1 VIPYADFLYFSILIA
16 LAFLAVLLAAAGLLS
31 WRAVVTLNAA
41 MLVIQYAGRTDARM
55 LEIWVI
61 AAYGLYEWCLASLF
75 LRLRRSG
82 NSRRI
87 FRTCVTLALLPLI
100 GVKLAAASRSSP
112 GFLAFTGISYVTF
125 RSVDVIICIQDK
137 LIPSIAPA
145 RYFTFLLFFPTV
157 SAGPIDRYMRFA
169 KDASHRRTRSEFF
182 HDLDAAVHFV
192 FRGLLYKF
200 ILAALIKQY
209 WLDRVSEGA
218 HVATVASY
226 MYAYTFYLFFDFA
239 GYSAFAIGVSYLLG
253 IHTPPNFDHPFLAG
267 NIAEFWNRWHVSLS
281 TWFRDH
287 VYMRFVMAAVR
298 GRWFASRL
306 VTSCAAFYV
315 TFLLMGI
322 WHGLSLR
329 YVIYGLYHG
338 TLLSGHAIFVERR
351 KTRQTTPPTRFWKI
365 AGVLITFH
373 CVAFGLLIFSGR
385 LG

>member
-16 LAFLAVLLAAAGLLS
+16 LALVAVALAVAGLLS

-41 MLVIQYAGRTDARM
+41 MLVIQYAGRSDTGM
-55 LEIWVI
+55 LEIWVV

-87 FRTCVTLALLPLI
+87 FLTCVTLALLPLI
-100 GVKLAAASRSSP
+100 AVKLAALRGSGAY
-112 GFLAFTGISYVTF
+112 LAFTGISYVTF

-145 RYFTFLLFFPTV
+145 GYFTFLLFFPTM
-157 SAGPIDRYMRFA
+157 SAGPIDRYTRFA
-169 KDASHRRTRSEFF
+169 KDAVRPRTRGEFF
-182 HDLDAAVHFV
+182 RDLDAAVHLV

-200 ILAALIKQY
+200 ILAALVKQY
-209 WLDRVSEGA
+209 WMDRASQGA

-226 MYAYTFYLFFDFA
+226 MYAYTVYLFFDFA
-239 GYSAFAIGVSYLLG
+239 GYSAFAIGVSRLLG
-253 IHTPPNFDHPFLAG
+253 IHTPPNFDRPFLAG
-267 NIAEFWNRWHVSLS
+267 NIAEFWNRWHISLS

-306 VTSCAAFYV
+306 MISCAAFYV
-315 TFLLMGI
+315 TFMLMGI

-338 TLLSGHAIFVERR
+338 TLLAGHAVFVERR
-351 KTRQTTPPTRFWKI
+351 KGRQTSPPTPLWKVARVI
-365 AGVLITFH
+365 ITFH